1 MGFRT
6 LEISSAA
13 EVHVR
18 KGQLEIT
25 AQEDTI
31 RIPLE
36 DLTTVICSGSNIRM
50 STMAQS
56 QMAEAGISLMVI
68 NEKYQPSCIVV
79 PIVSNVRQTLVLRH
93 QIDMENELKQQ
104 LWLDLII
111 QKIRNQARALTLL
124 GREGSE
130 KVLRYTSDIS
140 IEDVDAREA
149 SAARDYFHYLHPG
162 LNRRNDDPVNSC
174 LNYGYAVLRNAL
186 IRSLILA
193 GFQPS
198 IGLHHNNYLNAFN
211 LADDLIEPWRP
222 FVDVIALQDPGDTV
236 ALSRSKR
243 RELAMVLHHA
253 CLIHGQKI
261 SVQAGIDEMVAD
273 LRNIVVSQ
281 RLSESEQPVLIPIE
295 TIEAIKE

>member
-1 MGFRT
+1 M
-6 LEISSAA
+6 
-13 EVHVR
+13 
-18 KGQLEIT
+18 
-25 AQEDTI
+25 
-31 RIPLE
+31 
-36 DLTTVICSGSNIRM
+36 
-50 STMAQS
+50 
-56 QMAEAGISLMVI
+56 
-68 NEKYQPSCIVV
+68 
-79 PIVSNVRQTLVLRH
+79 
-93 QIDMENELKQQ
+93 
-104 LWLDLII
+104 
-111 QKIRNQARALTLL
+111 
-124 GREGSE
+124 
-130 KVLRYTSDIS
+130 
-140 IEDVDAREA
+140 
-149 SAARDYFHYLHPG
+149 
-162 LNRRNDDPVNSC
+162 
-174 LNYGYAVLRNAL
+174 LRNAL

-281 RLSESEQPVLIPIE
+281 RLSESKQPVLIPIE